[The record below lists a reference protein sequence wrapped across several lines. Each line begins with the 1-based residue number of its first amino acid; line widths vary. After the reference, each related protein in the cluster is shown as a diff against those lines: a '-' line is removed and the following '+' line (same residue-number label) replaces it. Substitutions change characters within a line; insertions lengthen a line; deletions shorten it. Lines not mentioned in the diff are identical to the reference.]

1 MSCNA
6 ILKRGKRIG
15 EECGNKSKYD
25 NRTKCGRHKAK
36 DTDTD
41 SPKKR
46 SNASKKSS
54 EEHEYLECSCS
65 YKDFPELDELQ
76 MIELLNIAEQ
86 ILAHPTKD
94 DNGDSDNNIVDFDL
108 DSEDEVDLEN
118 YAKKMGVENEK

>member
-36 DTDTD
+36 DTDTE

-76 MIELLNIAEQ
+76 MIELLGIAEQ
-86 ILAHPTKD
+86 LLAHPTKD
-94 DNGDSDNNIVDFDL
+94 ENIEESDNKMVEFDL
-108 DSEDEVDLEN
+108 DSEDEEDLKNYVKNNSAEN
-118 YAKKMGVENEK
+118 